1 MNLYK
6 QFQTDRHLETDGVDV
21 VYGKNS
27 AGEPITFRIARSGG
41 ANTEYRRVLDLKTK
55 PYRRQLQNGTVDVA
69 ILEDLVLQTFAET
82 VVLGWSGVEDA
93 EGNPLAY
100 SKEAA
105 LKLMQDLPELYQ
117 DLLEVS
123 QRASTFRQEERE
135 ADAKN

>member
-1 MNLYK
+1 M
-6 QFQTDRHLETDGVDV
+6 

-93 EGNPLAY
+93 EGKVLPY